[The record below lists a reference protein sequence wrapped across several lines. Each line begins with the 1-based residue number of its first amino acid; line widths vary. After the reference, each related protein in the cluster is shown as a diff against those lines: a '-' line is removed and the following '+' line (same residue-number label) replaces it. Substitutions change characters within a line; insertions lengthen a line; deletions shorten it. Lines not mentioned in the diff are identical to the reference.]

1 MFKGLT
7 WLVSAILSVVIA
19 TVTVLLLSDRA
30 FFAVITRLVPAYT
43 PYSITLDEPRI
54 HWLEGRLEIA
64 TLQVHRSG
72 SEGAPMLGV
81 DDLSIR
87 GAPRELVQRGIDRAD
102 VTAGAVLVYADASDS
117 ADEPNPAE
125 WLRYISLFPRKL
137 SIGTLH
143 VVSRDTSVNVFP
155 FRNLYGGWQD
165 SSHFVASAGA
175 DYTGTPLVI
184 ALSAERR
191 AISASSSSLA
201 IHGALKPQQGSSR
214 IELEGEL
221 TATETAVNYRFDLHA
236 EYERVQDFLNAIE
249 DGAYPFE
256 GKLMLD
262 GTLVG
267 DLDQYDLDVR
277 QLALDNGET
286 YFFTASGSVRKSLET
301 PAQLDVS
308 AQGRVAS
315 INQLL
320 RWVDIDTADIGG
332 ATAELR
338 LEGPLTDPVL
348 KDFAIHTRN
357 QSGLELSV
365 LPGEGTFTL
374 QQESLLPG
382 QTLAVSIS
390 APGLAALEPWLGPVP
405 LEPGAWA
412 LSSRV
417 SRAEGA
423 FRLSELTLDLQDKG
437 ILDGRVSGSIESLRF
452 SDTATPDVA
461 GVKLSFSG
469 SSQDVPALLN
479 AIAPQFAMP
488 EVLRAAQMSGGIRG
502 SSSELRLEETRIGA
516 TGPDILID
524 ARDIAVTLQPLDSAP
539 ITRADARIA
548 ISLASLAPIDGFE
561 LPAQAAFLESLQL
574 DAKAFY
580 DGALLSLEDVAAR
593 AQAPEGSLRA
603 RGRIGDTLKA
613 KDLELELSIQ
623 GIPLTELAAA
633 LQPQTSNEFL
643 TVLPGRL
650 SGVAHLSGDM
660 DAFSVERID
669 LSLLAED
676 AAGATLQGSGS
687 VTAGVPRA
695 QVEMAYRLDDRELIE
710 TLSGQP
716 LAPGSG
722 TVVLDYQP
730 QRVVVVLHSL
740 MGDSDISVV
749 LNATREEE
757 TITRLDVD
765 LNVPR
770 LYLPD
775 LIGAP
780 QAEGLRESDSD
791 ESALETTVDA
801 LTWRDSLPKYPLRV
815 EANIG
820 EIVGDSSAMEGF
832 TFTLTGADR
841 RYILEHFDIG
851 YAGGSVVF
859 RGAADLASEQMG
871 ISLAGSAE
879 AMPITAVAADLGY
892 GGDIEGSLSVLAGL
906 SAQGKTVDAM
916 LRSLSGQLSAA
927 LADGHIE
934 GAAYDLL
941 ATDLLGWL
949 LKGGLLSSATD
960 FQCAAV
966 NFNVREGRANSDR
979 LYILTR
985 NMIASGDATIDL
997 AAGQLDIRVQPRAR
1011 KRSVQMP
1018 SSITVRGPLENP
1030 RVRISPIAATM
1041 DTTAKILFFVPDLL
1055 LRIFGLGPDAEGKVQ
1070 ACTVDG

>member
-1 MFKGLT
+1 MLKGLA
-7 WLVSAILSVVIA
+7 WLVSAILSVAIA
-19 TVTVLLLSDRA
+19 SAAVLLLSDRV
-30 FFAVITRLVPAYT
+30 FFAAVTRLVPAYT
-43 PYSITLDEPRI
+43 PYRIILEEPHI
-54 HWLEGRLEIA
+54 HWFEGRLEVG
-64 TLQVHRSG
+64 TLQVHRTG
-72 SEGAPMLGV
+72 SEGAPLLGV
-81 DDLSIR
+81 DDLSIS
-87 GAPRELVQRGIDRAD
+87 GAPSELLQQGIARAD
-102 VTAGAVLVYADASDS
+102 VAAGAVLVYVDATDS
-117 ADEPNPAE
+117 ADDPNPAE
-125 WLRYISLFPRKL
+125 WLQYTSLFPRKL

-155 FRNLYGGWQD
+155 FSNLYGGWQD

-175 DYTGTPLVI
+175 DYTGTPLII

-191 AISASSSSLA
+191 AITESSSSLA

-214 IELEGEL
+214 IELDGEL

-256 GKLMLD
+256 GTLKLD

-286 YFFTASGSVRKSLET
+286 YAFTASGSVRKSLES
-301 PAQLDVS
+301 PAQIDVS
-308 AQGRVAS
+308 AQGRMAS

-320 RWVDIDTADIGG
+320 SLVDINTGDIGG

-338 LEGPLTDPVL
+338 LDGPLTDPVL
-348 KDFAIHTRN
+348 EDFAIHTRN
-357 QSGLELSV
+357 QAGLELSV
-365 LPGEGTFTL
+365 APHEGRFTL
-374 QQESLLPG
+374 QQQSLLPG
-382 QTLAVSIS
+382 QTLAVSLS
-390 APGLAALEPWLGPVP
+390 APGLAAVEPWLGPMP
-405 LEPGAWA
+405 FEPGAWA
-412 LSSRV
+412 LSLRV
-417 SRAEGA
+417 SQADKG
-423 FRLSELTLDLQDKG
+423 FRLGEITLDLGNTD
-437 ILDGRVSGSIESLRF
+437 IFEGRVWGSIESLQLN
-452 SDTATPDVA
+452 DTATPDIA
-461 GVKLSFSG
+461 GVQLSFNG
-469 SSQDVPALLN
+469 SSEDVPVLLK
-479 AIAPQFAMP
+479 AIAPQFPMP
-488 EVLRAAQMSGGIRG
+488 GVLGAAQVSGVMRG
-502 SSSELRLEETRIGA
+502 SSSELRLEEARIGA
-516 TGPDILID
+516 TGPDVLID
-524 ARDIAVTLQPLDSAP
+524 ASDVAITLQPQDSAQLSS
-539 ITRADARIA
+539 ADARIA
-548 ISLASLAPIDGFE
+548 LSLASLAPLDGLE
-561 LPAQAAFLESLQL
+561 LPAQAAFVQSLQF
-574 DAKAFY
+574 DAQASY
-580 DGALLSLEDVAAR
+580 DGATLSLADVAVS
-593 AQAPEGSLRA
+593 AQALDGSLRA
-603 RGRIGDTLKA
+603 RGSVGNALNATG
-613 KDLELELSIQ
+613 LELEVSIQ
-623 GIPLTELAAA
+623 GIPLTKLAAA
-633 LQPQTSNEFL
+633 LQPQATKGSL
-643 TVLPGRL
+643 TDLPGRL

-669 LSLLAED
+669 LSLQAD
-676 AAGATLQGSGS
+676 AAAGATLQGSAS
-687 VTAGVPRA
+687 VTEGVPRA

-710 TLSGQP
+710 ALIGQP
-716 LAPGSG
+716 LATGSG

-749 LNATREEE
+749 LNATRDGEH
-757 TITRLDVD
+757 ISRLDVD

-775 LIGAP
+775 LIGTP
-780 QAEGLRESDSD
+780 QAKGLRESG
-791 ESALETTVDA
+791 SAEGASGTTQDA
-801 LTWRDSLPKYPLRV
+801 LTWRDSLPTYPLRV

-820 EIVGDSSAMEGF
+820 EIVGDNTALEGF
-832 TFTLTGADR
+832 TFTLSGADR

-892 GGDIEGSLSVLAGL
+892 AGDIEGSLSVLAGL
-906 SAQGKTVDAM
+906 TAQGETVDAM
-916 LRSLSGQLSAA
+916 LRSLSGRLSAA
-927 LADGHIE
+927 VADGHIE

-949 LKGGLLSSATD
+949 LSGGLLSAATD

-985 NMIASGDATIDL
+985 NMIASGNATIDL
-997 AAGQLDIRVQPRAR
+997 AARQLDVRVQPRAR

-1018 SSITVRGPLENP
+1018 SSITVRGPLDNP
-1030 RVRISPIAATM
+1030 RVSISPIAATM

-1055 LRIFGLGPDAEGKVQ
+1055 LRLFGLGPDAEGKVQ

>member
-1 MFKGLT
+1 MLKGLA

-19 TVTVLLLSDRA
+19 SVAVLLLSDRA
-30 FFAVITRLVPAYT
+30 FFAAVTRLVPAYT
-43 PYSITLDEPRI
+43 PYRITLDEPHI
-54 HWLEGRLEIA
+54 HWFEGRLEIG
-64 TLQVHRSG
+64 TLQVHRTG
-72 SEGAPMLGV
+72 SEGAPLLGV
-81 DDLSIR
+81 DDLSIS
-87 GAPRELVQRGIDRAD
+87 GTPSELVQQGIARAD
-102 VTAGAVLVYADASDS
+102 VTAGAVLVYVDATDS
-117 ADEPNPAE
+117 ADDPNPAE
-125 WLRYISLFPRKL
+125 WLQYTSLFPRKL

-155 FRNLYGGWQD
+155 FSNLYGGWQD

-175 DYTGTPLVI
+175 DYTGTPLII

-214 IELEGEL
+214 IELDGEL
-221 TATETAVNYRFDLHA
+221 TATETAVSYRFDLHA

-249 DGAYPFE
+249 DGAYPFA
-256 GKLMLD
+256 GTLKLD

-286 YFFTASGSVRKSLET
+286 YAFTASGSVRKSLES
-301 PAQLDVS
+301 PAQLDVR
-308 AQGRVAS
+308 AQGRMAS

-320 RWVDIDTADIGG
+320 SLVDIDTGDIGG

-348 KDFAIHTRN
+348 ENFAIHTRN
-357 QSGLELSV
+357 QAGLELSV
-365 LPGEGTFTL
+365 TPHEGRFTL
-374 QQESLLPG
+374 QQQSLLPG
-382 QTLAVSIS
+382 QTLAVSLS
-390 APGLAALEPWLGPVP
+390 APDLAAVEPWLGPMP
-405 LEPGAWA
+405 FEPGAWA
-412 LSSRV
+412 LSLHV
-417 SRAEGA
+417 SQADEA
-423 FRLSELTLDLQDKG
+423 FRLSELTLNLGNTD
-437 ILDGRVSGSIESLRF
+437 IFEGRVSGSIESLKLT
-452 SDTATPDVA
+452 DTATPDIA
-461 GVKLSFSG
+461 GVQLSFSG
-469 SSQDVPALLN
+469 SSEDVPVLLK
-479 AIAPQFAMP
+479 AIAPQFPMP
-488 EVLRAAQMSGGIRG
+488 VVLSAAQASGVIRG

-516 TGPDILID
+516 TGPDVLLD
-524 ARDIAVTLQPLDSAP
+524 ASDVAITLQPQDSAKLS
-539 ITRADARIA
+539 RADARIA
-548 ISLASLAPIDGFE
+548 LSLASLAPLDGLE
-561 LPAQAAFLESLQL
+561 LPAQAAFVESLQF
-574 DAKAFY
+574 DARASY
-580 DGALLSLEDVAAR
+580 DGAILSLADVAAS
-593 AQAPEGSLRA
+593 AQALDGSLRA
-603 RGRIGDTLKA
+603 RGRVGDALKA
-613 KDLELELSIQ
+613 KGLELEVSIQ
-623 GIPLTELAAA
+623 GLPLTELAAA
-633 LQPQTSNEFL
+633 LQPQAANESL
-643 TVLPGRL
+643 TALPGRL
-650 SGVAHLSGDM
+650 SGVAHLSGEM

-669 LSLLAED
+669 LSLQAD
-676 AAGATLQGSGS
+676 AAAGATLQGSAS
-687 VTAGVPRA
+687 VTGGVPRA
-695 QVEMAYRLDDRELIE
+695 QMEMAYRLDDRELIE
-710 TLSGQP
+710 TLTGQP

-740 MGDSDISVV
+740 LGDSDISVV
-749 LNATREEE
+749 LNATRNEEK
-757 TITRLDVD
+757 ISRLDVD

-775 LIGAP
+775 LIGIP
-780 QAEGLRESDSD
+780 QARGLRESDSG
-791 ESALETTVDA
+791 ESASGTVEDA
-801 LTWRDSLPKYPLRV
+801 LTWRDSLPTYPLRV

-820 EIVGDSSAMEGF
+820 EIVGDNTAMEGF
-832 TFTLTGADR
+832 TFTLSGADR

-892 GGDIEGSLSVLAGL
+892 AGDIEGSLSVLAGL
-906 SAQGKTVDAM
+906 TAQGETVDAM
-916 LRSLSGQLSAA
+916 LRSLSGRLSAA
-927 LADGHIE
+927 VADGHIE

-949 LKGGLLSSATD
+949 LSGGLLSAATD

-966 NFNVREGRANSDR
+966 NFNVRDGRANSDR

-985 NMIASGDATIDL
+985 NMIASGNATIDL
-997 AAGQLDIRVQPRAR
+997 AARQLDVRVQPRAR

-1018 SSITVRGPLENP
+1018 SSITVRGPLDNP
-1030 RVRISPIAATM
+1030 RVSISPIAATM

-1055 LRIFGLGPDAEGKVQ
+1055 LRLFGLGPDAEGKVQ